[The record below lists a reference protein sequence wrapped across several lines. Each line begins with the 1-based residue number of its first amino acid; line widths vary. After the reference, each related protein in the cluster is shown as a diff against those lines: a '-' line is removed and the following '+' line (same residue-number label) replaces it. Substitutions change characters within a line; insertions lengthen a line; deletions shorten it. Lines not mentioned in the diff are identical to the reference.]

1 MLDSLLGQ
9 MTQRDATDLYL
20 TVGSPPIMSAGG
32 DFRRIGTDDLTT
44 ADVEGI
50 LAGTVAAEGLERFRQ
65 ERELNV
71 ALEGADGDRFRLN
84 AFRQRGQTGIV
95 IRRIR
100 SEIPSMPSLGLPAIV
115 AELAMLKRGLV
126 LVTGATGSGK
136 STTLASI
143 IDYRNQHAFGH
154 IVTIED
160 PIEFVHSHKRSLVSQ
175 REVGVDTH
183 SFRQA
188 LHNALRQAP
197 TVLLL
202 GELRDEETVQA
213 ALRFAETGHLVFA
226 TLHATNAAQAI
237 ERIVTVHAEHLERQV
252 LLQLSLNMKGIL
264 SQRLV
269 QRRDL
274 AGRAAAIEVLLNT
287 ARVADLIRKGQ
298 IEDLRES
305 MAAGSGEGMQTFDQA
320 LLHLHRSGVIS
331 ADDAIANA
339 DSPNDVRLK
348 IRVEAIDD
356 GAAESGADEIRI
368 EGVPAR
374 RSGR

>member
-1 MLDSLLGQ
+1 VLDSLLDQ
-9 MTQRDATDLYL
+9 MSDRDATDLYL
-20 TVGSPPIMSAGG
+20 TAGSPPIMSAGG
-32 DFRRIGTDDLTT
+32 DFRRIGTDELTT
-44 ADVEGI
+44 AGVEAVLAEAIDVD
-50 LAGTVAAEGLERFRQ
+50 GLERFHDAL
-65 ERELNV
+65 ELNV
-71 ALEGADGDRFRLN
+71 ALEGRDGDRFRLN
-84 AFRQRGQTGIV
+84 AFRQRGQTALV

-100 SEIPSMPSLGLPAIV
+100 SDIPSMTGLGLPAV
-115 AELAMLKRGLV
+115 VGDLAMLKRGLV

-136 STTLASI
+136 STTLASM

-160 PIEFVHSHKRSLVSQ
+160 PIEFVHTHKRALVSQ

-183 SFRQA
+183 SFREA

-226 TLHATNAAQAI
+226 TLHATNSAQAI
-237 ERIVTVHAEHLERQV
+237 ERIVSVHPEHLERQV
-252 LLQLSLNMKGIL
+252 MLQLSLNMKGIL

-274 AGRAAAIEVLLNT
+274 TGRVAAVEVLLNS
-287 ARVADLIRKGQ
+287 ARVADLIRKGR
-298 IEDLRES
+298 IEDLRETMS
-305 MAAGSGEGMQTFDQA
+305 LATGEGMQTFDQA
-320 LLHLHRSGVIS
+320 LFSLHRAGVIS
-331 ADDAIANA
+331 ADDAISSA
-339 DSPNDVRLK
+339 DSPNDLRLQ
-348 IRVEAIDD
+348 IRVEGIQDEASE
-356 GAAESGADEIRI
+356 AADEIRI
-368 EGVPAR
+368 EGVPRR